1 MFVVSAIHSSQLPT
15 FPSTVPSESG
25 IGIDDKPE
33 SGKITTHSVSST
45 QKTRKRTATYQ
56 VSIDVKYFK
65 QSLKS
70 GGATRVEHKQHHVQ
84 YVKPLLVTME
94 FLDLKVHLQKVL
106 QFCEPKNII
115 KKCGSLLASES
126 YNIPLFPSSY
136 AEKLHQIE
144 HTPELIQKLSPFMT
158 WDNHSILS
166 TIADTSNIP
175 EATMLLTQFDD
186 RIDSSQPLT
195 SFPIPAPSHHM
206 VPYDNSTHTVLA
218 VKLDLELYH
227 STLQNVID
235 ARSLIQDQCKLT
247 SHCLQLLAV
256 AKTDLT
262 IIYWMIPRNVAH
274 LIAANTLQFQ
284 THYHQNGIL
293 QLAVY
298 PGAVF
303 CTGSALK
310 VGPLSFFS
318 QFGID
323 GKLVRITLLK

>member
-1 MFVVSAIHSSQLPT
+1 MFVVSAIHSSQLST
-15 FPSTVPSESG
+15 STSTVPSEYGSG
-25 IGIDDKPE
+25 IHDKPE
-33 SGKITTHSVSST
+33 GGVITTQSVSST
-45 QKTRKRTATYQ
+45 QKTKKRSAIYQ
-56 VSIDVKYFK
+56 VSIDIKYFK
-65 QSLKS
+65 QSVKS
-70 GGATRVEHKQHHVQ
+70 GGATRVAHKQHHFQ
-84 YVKPLLVTME
+84 YVKPSLVTME
-94 FLDLKVHLQKVL
+94 FLELKVQLERVL
-106 QFCEPKNII
+106 QFCEKKNII
-115 KKCGSLLASES
+115 NKCGSLLASES

-136 AEKLHQIE
+136 AETLQEIE
-144 HTPELIQKLSPFMT
+144 HTPKLIQKLSPFMT

-206 VPYDNSTHTVLA
+206 APYDNSTHTVLA
-218 VKLDLELYH
+218 VKLNLELYH

-284 THYHQNGIL
+284 THYHQNGIV
-293 QLAVY
+293 QLAIY

-303 CTGSALK
+303 CTGSVLK

-318 QFGID
+318 QLEID
-323 GKLVRITLLK
+323 SKLVRITLLK

>member
-1 MFVVSAIHSSQLPT
+1 MYKFTFAGLQSSLLR
-15 FPSTVPSESG
+15 S
-25 IGIDDKPE
+25 I
-33 SGKITTHSVSST
+33 SSPPL
-45 QKTRKRTATYQ
+45 
-56 VSIDVKYFK
+56 SIDQEKTTTDLTEQKDKEESATKGVKIDPT
-65 QSLKS
+65 S
-70 GGATRVEHKQHHVQ
+70 V
-84 YVKPLLVTME
+84 VTE
-94 FLDLKVHLQKVL
+94 FLYTKVKLEKLLQQCDPIPIV
-106 QFCEPKNII
+106 
-115 KKCGSLLASES
+115 KKCGSLLASETD
-126 YNIPLFPSSY
+126 NIPLFPTDY
-136 AEKLHQIE
+136 VEKLQDIE
-144 HTPELIQKLSPFMT
+144 HTPELIQKLSSFMT

-218 VKLDLELYH
+218 VKLNLELYH

-247 SHCLQLLAV
+247 PHCLQLLAV
-256 AKTDLT
+256 AQSDLT

-274 LIAANTLQFQ
+274 LIAANALQFQ
-284 THYHQNGIL
+284 THYHQNGLL

-318 QFGID
+318 QFEID
-323 GKLVRITLLK
+323 GKLVRNTLLK

>member
-1 MFVVSAIHSSQLPT
+1 MFVISAIHSSQL
-15 FPSTVPSESG
+15 STSTSNVPSEYGSV
-25 IGIDDKPE
+25 IHDEPE
-33 SGKITTHSVSST
+33 SGEITTLSVSST

-56 VSIDVKYFK
+56 VSIDIKYFK
-65 QSLKS
+65 QSLNS
-70 GGATRVEHKQHHVQ
+70 GEATRVAHKQHHFQ
-84 YVKPLLVTME
+84 YVKPSLVTME
-94 FLDLKVHLQKVL
+94 FLDLKVQLEKVL
-106 QFCEPKNII
+106 QFCETKNII
-115 KKCGSLLASES
+115 NKCGSLLASES
-126 YNIPLFPSSY
+126 FNIPLFTSSY
-136 AEKLHQIE
+136 AEKLQEIK
-144 HTPELIQKLSPFMT
+144 HTPELIQKLSPSMT

-166 TIADTSNIP
+166 TIADTSSIP
-175 EATMLLTQFDD
+175 EATILLTQFDD
-186 RIDSSQPLT
+186 RIDSSQLLT

-218 VKLDLELYH
+218 VKLNLELHH

-274 LIAANTLQFQ
+274 LIAANALQFQ
-284 THYHQNGIL
+284 TYYHQNGIL

-318 QFGID
+318 QFSID